1 MAVVVMVACD
11 AVSGCC
17 RVVMM
22 VVGQLRRLLQVLSI
36 VGYLSSLCH
45 VMRGRRLLH
54 VELLL
59 ILLVL
64 LLACRY

>member
-1 MAVVVMVACD
+1 MAVVVLVSCD

-36 VGYLSSLCH
+36 VGYLGGLSH
-45 VMRGRRLLH
+45 VMRGRWLLH
-54 VELLL
+54 MELLL